1 MQGEEEFTC
10 NQTAALRTLA
20 GYNEPVQLIEE
31 SGTSMPAPSIDTANT
46 DISSEDDDLHHL
58 SHSDLVNIA
67 KQLRNEIHR
76 ETALLSSFNTLFQ
89 NISQKREAIVCVLQL
104 IDISASTD
112 KLEVR
117 SIAATARPQSID
129 EEWQQHVA
137 THTASCNWWKSGN
150 PRSLKS
156 CSGNGQQ
163 PSVTHSNPPQ
173 GTTAAGRESGPASA
187 TPRGV
192 PQRPPKGPTRKHN
205 QEQPSNKNN
214 SSFNNFCQN
223 CKTSS

>member
-1 MQGEEEFTC
+1 
-10 NQTAALRTLA
+10 
-20 GYNEPVQLIEE
+20 
-31 SGTSMPAPSIDTANT
+31 MPAPSIDTANT

-58 SHSDLVNIA
+58 SHSDLVNIV
-67 KQLRNEIHR
+67 KHLRNEIHR
-76 ETALLSSFNTLFQ
+76 KTALLSSFNTLFQ
-89 NISQKREAIVCVLQL
+89 DISQKREAIVCVLQL
-104 IDISASTD
+104 TDKISAIKSSTD

-117 SIAATARPQSID
+117 SIAATARPQPID

-156 CSGNGQQ
+156 CLGNGLP
-163 PSVTHSNPPQ
+163 PSVTHSYPPQ

-192 PQRPPKGPTRKHN
+192 PQRPHKETQSVATQQQK
-205 QEQPSNKNN
+205 Q
-214 SSFNNFCQN
+214 
-223 CKTSS
+223 